1 MQGPAGDLNRN
12 YHPRQRMPRR
22 PILGG
27 DEGKLAKTTF
37 LELHIITP
45 RTWAD
50 ARDTFT
56 TELAS
61 RLHYDRASTSW
72 PTLEDKLQSSF
83 SNIHRQAVR
92 MNWIERVP

>member
-1 MQGPAGDLNRN
+1 MQGPPGDLRRN
-12 YHPRQRMPRR
+12 YHPPQRMPRR

-27 DEGKLAKTTF
+27 QEGRLAKKTF
-37 LELHIITP
+37 LELHFITP

-50 ARDTFT
+50 ARNAFT

-61 RLHYDRASTSW
+61 RLHHARESTEW
-72 PTLEDKLQSSF
+72 PSLEDNLQRPF

-92 MNWIERVP
+92 MNWIELVD